1 MPELL
6 GKKVRGRFGYPSGV
20 IATNEDTARWML
32 AHVPQLG
39 FFVGKSTTIEPRK
52 GNPEDILAQP
62 TPDSLWNAVGY
73 ANPGLEATV
82 EGFRELRDSAP
93 RDVFLMPQIGES
105 NEERFAHALAEF
117 DRAGDLADGYELNVS
132 CPHADKG
139 GILIGSEPEAL
150 RGIVAA
156 SRRATKKPL
165 VVKLNAGVD
174 RLEEIARAAA
184 DAGADAL
191 SVINTLGGPN
201 PELSKGF
208 GGLSGAA
215 IFPITLETV
224 RRLRKAV
231 SLPMIAMGGIRGAGE
246 IRQLERIDDSLFYA
260 IGTALGGLRS
270 DQCQQY
276 FRQLEQDLGAGTDEA
291 TRMTLDRML
300 MEYRPFVVSEVEEY
314 GEQVRLIRF
323 RETLDA
329 GIGQFVFLKLDHSHA
344 KPFSLGGNRNGLE
357 LLIRK
362 VGPMTAK
369 SFELKVND
377 VVRVRGPYGR
387 KMSLPEDRLVIFV
400 GAGVGTA
407 PVHFAAQ
414 CHPGPKRFVI
424 GTVTASELAYVDA
437 LREMGEVSIST
448 DDGTAGRCGLVT
460 ELLEEVLEKEQPENP
475 CFFNC
480 GPEVAMR
487 AAEMIERNY
496 TSPENIHHLV
506 ERMTGCAI
514 GICGKCSIPSGERAC
529 VDGPAFAAT
538 RFTPNEYMRDKTGKK
553 VTFSRG
559 RPGIQRPT
567 RIRTH

>member
-1 MPELL
+1 MPDLL

-32 AHVPQLG
+32 ENIPQLG
-39 FFVGKSTTIEPRK
+39 FFVGKSTTIEPWK

-62 TPDSLWNAVGY
+62 SPDSLWNAVGY
-73 ANPGLEATV
+73 ANPGLEATI
-82 EGFRELRDSAP
+82 EGFRVLRDSAP

-105 NEERFAHALAEF
+105 NEERFAHSLAEF

-139 GILIGSEPEAL
+139 GILIGSDPEAIK
-150 RGIVAA
+150 GIVAA

-165 VVKLNAGVD
+165 VVKLNAGVSC
-174 RLEEIARAAA
+174 LEEIARAAA

-215 IFPITLETV
+215 IFPVALETV

-231 SLPMIAMGGIRGAGE
+231 SLPMIAMGGIRGAGDV
-246 IRQLERIDDSLFYA
+246 RQLEAIDGSLFYA

-270 DQCQQY
+270 DQCREY
-276 FRQLEQDLGAGTDEA
+276 FRQLEQDLADGTDAA
-291 TRMTLDRML
+291 TAMTLNRMV
-300 MEYRPFVVSEVEEY
+300 MEYQPFVVSAVEEY
-314 GEQVRLIRF
+314 GDEVRLIRF
-323 RETLDA
+323 HETMEA
-329 GIGQFVFLKLDHSHA
+329 GIGQFVFLKLDSCHA
-344 KPFSLGGNRNGLE
+344 KPFSLGGNRDGLE
-357 LLIRK
+357 VLIRK
-362 VGPMTAK
+362 VGPMTTK
-369 SFELKVND
+369 SFDLKVND

-387 KMSLPEDRLVIFV
+387 SMSLPEDRPVIFV

-424 GTVTASELAYVDA
+424 GTVTAAELAYVDR

-448 DDGTAGRCGLVT
+448 DDGTAGRRGYVT
-460 ELLEEVLEKEQPENP
+460 DLLEEVLEKEKPENP
-475 CFFNC
+475 TFFNC
-480 GPEVAMR
+480 GPEIAMR
-487 AAEMIERNY
+487 HAEAIQRKY
-496 TSPENIHHLV
+496 TSPDNIHHLV
-506 ERMTGCAI
+506 ERMTGCAV
-514 GICGKCSIPSGERAC
+514 GICGKCSVPSGERAC
-529 VDGPAFAAT
+529 VDGPAFTAT
-538 RFTPNEYMRDKTGKK
+538 CFTPAQYTRDKSGMK
-553 VTFSRG
+553 VAERRG
-559 RPGIQRPT
+559 RHAQV
-567 RIRTH
+567 